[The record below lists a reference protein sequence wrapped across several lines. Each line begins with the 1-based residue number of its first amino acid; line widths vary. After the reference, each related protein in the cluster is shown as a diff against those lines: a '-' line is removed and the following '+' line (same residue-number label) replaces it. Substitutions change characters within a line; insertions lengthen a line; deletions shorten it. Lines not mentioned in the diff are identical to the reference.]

1 MYCSM
6 IYTIHRH
13 VTNLDEYSLL
23 IYIEYSNY
31 NRRQLVVLYVMTII
45 EIICLLCLQCCTKQT
60 ISVNFP
66 HVLVPESKNAAFLM
80 LIFPFHKIN
89 YNYFSCS

>member
-13 VTNLDEYSLL
+13 VTSLDECSLR

-31 NRRQLVVLYVMTII
+31 TSVDSSLSCTCYDYNRDGFCVYSVVQNRL
-45 EIICLLCLQCCTKQT
+45 
-60 ISVNFP
+60 FP
-66 HVLVPESKNAAFLM
+66 VLKKS
-80 LIFPFHKIN
+80 
-89 YNYFSCS
+89 

>member
-13 VTNLDEYSLL
+13 VTNLDECSLR

-31 NRRQLVVLYVMTII
+31 NRRQLVILFAMTII
-45 EIICLLCLQCCTKQT
+45 EMSFVFT
-60 ISVNFP
+60 
-66 HVLVPESKNAAFLM
+66 VL
-80 LIFPFHKIN
+80 
-89 YNYFSCS
+89 